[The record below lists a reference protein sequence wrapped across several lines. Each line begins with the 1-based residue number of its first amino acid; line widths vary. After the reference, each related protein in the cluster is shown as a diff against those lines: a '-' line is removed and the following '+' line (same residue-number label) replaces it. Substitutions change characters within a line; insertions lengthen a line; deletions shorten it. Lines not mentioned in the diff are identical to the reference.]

1 MKTNDPKWLA
11 AYKSLALPEDAN
23 DVGHVTTDRDGKAFI
38 HHPIPLLDG
47 IWHERIAHLG
57 NLPPNPDDWQD
68 SCCTVGAIRAYE
80 PPKQVRLRVDMQTG
94 EVRQVSVALGLGKI
108 FADDASY
115 LNGYD
120 TPEGHAEARR
130 TVAAWLRRRADNLE
144 DKQITHKQERPD
156 DEN

>member
-94 EVRQVSVALGLGKI
+94 EVRYHSSYS
-108 FADDASY
+108 DDPRDKLVVGIYYSY
-115 LNGYD
+115 LDGHD

-130 TVAAWLRRRADNLE
+130 TVAAWLRERANKLE
-144 DKQITHKQERPD
+144 NSD
-156 DEN
+156 D